1 MKILAEMPSLSGTEA
16 GARKT
21 SQLADAAQQFEASM
35 LQELLKPMQDSKGS
49 WGGDEAEEDNSSD
62 TLRSFGT
69 EAVAKSIAQA
79 GGFGI
84 AKQVISQINLE
95 HQRSAAKAQLGTK
108 AP

>member
-1 MKILAEMPSLSGTEA
+1 MKILADMSSLSGASGEA
-16 GARKT
+16 QKASKLT
-21 SQLADAAQQFEASM
+21 DAAQQFEASM
-35 LQELLKPMQDSKGS
+35 LQELLKPFQQSKGN
-49 WGGDEAEEDNSSD
+49 WGGDETEDDNSSD

-95 HQRSAAKAQLGTK
+95 HQRSSAKAQRG
-108 AP
+108 P